1 MLERVA
7 PARPHSWAE
16 GWEAGWVWHWP
27 PGLSGTV
34 WFLLLS
40 QAWLY
45 CPGLGLAS
53 GVGSKRATWR
63 EMPVTFLFPVGSVAA
78 QGPVTVC
85 GQVVGYRQVLTQAS
99 HRPHRG

>member
-53 GVGSKRATWR
+53 GVGSK
-63 EMPVTFLFPVGSVAA
+63 
-78 QGPVTVC
+78 
-85 GQVVGYRQVLTQAS
+85 
-99 HRPHRG
+99 